1 MNWDTVVAICEI
13 VSAIAIVVTLFY
25 LARQL
30 RQNTQTI
37 KSATW
42 QSTQDAEQ
50 RFDEMIASNSAV
62 ADLFDRG
69 MRGGIDS
76 LQGAE
81 RTQFSLIHKQL
92 LDLYQTHHYHHEKGI
107 IDDELWNTW
116 VAQLDDSLKHSPN
129 WGWNTVPRLH
139 YLRPSFRA
147 FLEDRLR
154 KHGIEPGNA
163 PPERA
168 AEELSVVDQAE

>member
-92 LDLYQTHHYHHEKGI
+92 LDLYQAGDGQHEQIARACDVGRERLAEMQRQR
-107 IDDELWNTW
+107 DELD
-116 VAQLDDSLKHSPN
+116 VAMDELKQQLA
-129 WGWNTVPRLH
+129 WGEQMLASIE
-139 YLRPSFRA
+139 RP
-147 FLEDRLR
+147 
-154 KHGIEPGNA
+154 
-163 PPERA
+163 RA
-168 AEELSVVDQAE
+168 AAE